1 MNQVTENQNQV
12 TKTYNNVILPNEEE
26 IIFNT
31 SSDMISE
38 EFLGFDDDQLRP
50 PDTLKKREEKKEK
63 KEEKTKAKKK
73 NAKNKKNQ

>member
-12 TKTYNNVILPNEEE
+12 TKTCNNVILPNEEE

-50 PDTLKKREEKKEK
+50 PDTLKK
-63 KEEKTKAKKK
+63 KKK
-73 NAKNKKNQ
+73 KQKQKRKTQKTKKNQ

>member
-12 TKTYNNVILPNEEE
+12 TKTCNNVILPNEEE
-26 IIFNT
+26 MIFNT

-50 PDTLKKREEKKEK
+50 PDTLKKRRKNKSKKEK
-63 KEEKTKAKKK
+63 RKKQ
-73 NAKNKKNQ
+73 KKINNECEHG